1 MEEEI
6 KQTDSPLRD
15 DAFDVALPCR
25 AENLS
30 FDEDESLDIDVKLTE
45 RTVRGSKAENDI
57 VMHIFDK
64 DGNKK
69 QMTVFHDT
77 SIAVTPN
84 ENLTQT
90 DVTISY
96 KSKETE
102 RFDQTGVLDSDNDRL
117 AKIAD
122 YVKRFGE
129 FRKKTYLGVTAV
141 FALLP
146 DSKHSKFSGEYAD
159 GNRDA
164 LYETA
169 EAFIEQ
175 MASEYVGRKFEFIWF
190 DQEKE
195 TRYEY
200 PSVVEVGG
208 YAVTEP
214 LSITDL
220 YTLRGVARKLTEKF
234 GSLGT
239 KSSYCNVSFYKI
251 EEGKFSYME
260 EW

>member
-15 DAFDVALPCR
+15 DAFGVALPCR

-45 RTVRGSKAENDI
+45 RTVRGSKAGNDI

-69 QMTVFHDT
+69 QMTVFHDPD
-77 SIAVTPN
+77 IVVTPN

-102 RFDQTGVLDSDNDRL
+102 LFDQTEMHDSDNDRL
-117 AKIAD
+117 AKITD
-122 YVKRFGE
+122 YAKRFGE
-129 FRKKTYLGVTAV
+129 FGNKTYLGVTAV
-141 FALLP
+141 FLFSP
-146 DSKHSKFSGEYAD
+146 DSRHSKFSGNYAD

-164 LYETA
+164 LYEMA
-169 EAFIEQ
+169 EASIER
-175 MASEYVGRKFEFIWF
+175 MASEYVGRKFEFIWL

-220 YTLRGVARKLTEKF
+220 YTLRGVARKLSKEF
-234 GSLGT
+234 GSLDT
-239 KSSYCNVSFYKI
+239 ESVYCNVSFYKI
-251 EEGKFSYME
+251 EEGKFTYMD